1 MNFGVSQEVKENHTS
16 YGRVRIPWT
25 FPLDLPL
32 GLAGELSEK
41 PGEIWE
47 STCDRLVLHPRRLA
61 MRLSASHHGNGDP
74 PQQFC
79 KGRYCQCAYVK
90 KRQNRLKYL

>member
-32 GLAGELSEK
+32 GMAGELSEK

-47 STCDRLVLHPRRLA
+47 STCDRLVLHP
-61 MRLSASHHGNGDP
+61 
-74 PQQFC
+74 
-79 KGRYCQCAYVK
+79 
-90 KRQNRLKYL
+90 

>member
-1 MNFGVSQEVKENHTS
+1 MRFLHEFWSQSRGKRKPH
-16 YGRVRIPWT
+16 GRVRIPWT

-47 STCDRLVLHPRRLA
+47 STCDRLVLHLRRLA
-61 MRLSASHHGNGDP
+61 MLLSASHHGNGDP
-74 PQQFC
+74 PQQIKVSLTSVFINLFSL
-79 KGRYCQCAYVK
+79 G
-90 KRQNRLKYL
+90 LE